1 MKPQVG
7 IVGDIHGD
15 VEKLRSLLEKIGDHA
30 DHLVFVGDYV
40 NRGRDS
46 AQVIELLVN
55 LRESG
60 RSCTFIEGNHDRLF
74 RLALMEDGLDAFL
87 RIGGAA
93 TVRSYISDP
102 RGDVAAQF
110 AAAVPHVHVDFLQKM
125 VDSYR
130 SADLLVAHSSRDLT
144 RLNVSAAFAVSGHT
158 PSMDSLPRIEARRA
172 SIDTGCG
179 LWPDGRLTCL
189 FWPSLSWI
197 QD

>member
-1 MKPQVG
+1 MRQVG

-15 VEKLRSLLEKIGDHA
+15 VGRLRSLLEKIGDHA

-46 AQVIELLVN
+46 AQVIQVLVN
-55 LRESG
+55 LRESQQP
-60 RSCTFIEGNHDRLF
+60 CTFIQGNHDRLF
-74 RLALMEDGLDAFL
+74 RLALTEDGFDAFL

-93 TVRSYISDP
+93 TVRSYVSDP

-110 AAAVPHVHVDFLQKM
+110 AAAVPHEHVDFLQTM

-130 SADLLVAHSSRDLT
+130 SASLVVAHSSEDLT
-144 RLNVSAAFAVSGHT
+144 RLNVGAAFAVSGHT
-158 PSMDSLPRIEARRA
+158 PSVDRLPRIETQRA